1 MGREGVWETTALITP
16 WAAARGRGP
25 DSQAAAGAAPRG
37 RTDAKPQALI
47 WHQKP
52 ASVPR
57 PDRLSGLPAKSC
69 PSAAGALLGNRRLGL

>member
-1 MGREGVWETTALITP
+1 MWETSRSDHALGSC
-16 WAAARGRGP
+16 RGGGP

-47 WHQKP
+47 WHQKA